1 MRAFDYDCG
10 EQLEAPDDDQLYN
23 RVWEH
28 TEQTHFDRGLS
39 NEEIKD
45 LLSEK
50 AYTQDAAEKN
60 RRKWFGRRLRYLRNR
75 RECDAAL

>member
-45 LLSEK
+45 LLSE
-50 AYTQDAAEKN
+50 
-60 RRKWFGRRLRYLRNR
+60 
-75 RECDAAL
+75 

>member
-1 MRAFDYDCG
+1 MRAFDCDCG
-10 EQLEAPDDDQLYN
+10 EQLEAPDDEQLYN

-28 TEQTHFDRGLS
+28 MEQTHFDRGLS

-50 AYTQDAAEKN
+50 VYT
-60 RRKWFGRRLRYLRNR
+60 
-75 RECDAAL
+75 